1 MKHFGNIAQLVKDA
15 RQNHPKGYSQSELS
29 YAMGYKNGQ
38 FISNIERGLCS
49 TPLKSLYKLSS
60 VLGIDREVLKEAI
73 IKDMG
78 ETLDYY
84 LAKEEVEERIDM
96 AQSQAQLEA

>member
-1 MKHFGNIAQLVKDA
+1 MKHFGNIAQLVKDS

-49 TPLKSLYKLSS
+49 TPLKSLYRLSH
-60 VLGIDREVLKEAI
+60 VLQIDKEVLKKAI
-73 IKDMG
+73 IEDMAK
-78 ETLDYY
+78 TLDYH
-84 LAKEEVEERIDM
+84 LEKEMTEDRVE
-96 AQSQAQLEA
+96 STSKTVLLEA